1 MTTKFQ
7 IKDSYK
13 KTHRTIIFFSH
24 NHKKNEYKTHMVK
37 NNVNY

>member
-13 KTHRTIIFFSH
+13 KHIEQSFFSLIII
-24 NHKKNEYKTHMVK
+24 KNEYKTHMVK

>member
-1 MTTKFQ
+1 MTNKFQ

-24 NHKKNEYKTHMVK
+24 NHKKMNIRHMVK